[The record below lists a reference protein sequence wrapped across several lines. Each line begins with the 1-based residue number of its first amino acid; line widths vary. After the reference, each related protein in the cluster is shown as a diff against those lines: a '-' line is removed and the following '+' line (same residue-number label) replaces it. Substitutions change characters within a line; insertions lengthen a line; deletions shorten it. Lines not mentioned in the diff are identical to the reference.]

1 MKAKAYVSIGIVLIK
16 SHCMTEQHILFMGSD
31 GMVLYGIMTW
41 KISNDSAEHMVL
53 LGEELY

>member
-31 GMVLYGIMTW
+31 GIMTW
-41 KISNDSAEHMVL
+41 KISNDSAEQMVL
-53 LGEELY
+53 LGGELY